1 MPSLRMALR
10 RSARA
15 RPFGPLLAYAVLL
28 AVAVWL
34 LALGAASVVR
44 EKEQASVGAR
54 LGATVNTTARLLEV
68 WAGEQRRRAVSI
80 AALDDTLRLARPL
93 LASHGDATPAQAAEF
108 AGWIAPLLRSHG
120 YIGFALVTAD
130 DRIVASELADRNGQL
145 LLPES
150 ARTAQRARHDG
161 AAVSAPYPGPQPGPQ
176 LMPDAR
182 GHAAVPTFQVVC
194 ARLWDAAEQN
204 VERAAGTLCLRID
217 PHAVMLQIVM
227 AARYGRSGDLYMIDG
242 NGRLVSPARF
252 DEELA
257 AQGLLA
263 PGMASMFHTVAR
275 VPAPDGNGTYR
286 LPPGAPLTRL
296 AQQVLSHQT
305 LQLGF
310 GYRDYRGRR
319 VAGAG
324 LWVPALASGL
334 ILEQDMDEAF
344 HSYLSTR
351 TVVIGMALAILLLIG
366 LAAWALRRGQLR
378 LAHSEERLRAMLD
391 HSPAIMHLKDRNHA
405 FLALNPATQ
414 ALIGHTERGA
424 LGRTDRELPVMP
436 DGTQERWD
444 IEERVM
450 STGTAEEHIYTM
462 KAAEGTRE
470 LQVMRFPVRNPA
482 TNEVVGVGSVGIDIT
497 SQVRAHRELKELSQT
512 LEHKVSERTREL
524 AIANAEL
531 AEAKHAAESA
541 AQAKASFL
549 ANMSHEIRTPMNAVI
564 GMAHLALGTQLDPK
578 QRDYVEKIQRSGQH
592 LLGILNDILD
602 LSKIEAGKLE
612 VEEIDFSLERVLRT
626 VGDLVSERAAA
637 RQLELIVE
645 VAPDVPDALRGDPLR
660 IRQVLINF
668 TTNAVKFTERGEIV
682 VRVAR
687 CAGDDAL
694 PRVRLHFAV
703 RDTGIGIAPD
713 AIGRLFQNFEQADSS
728 TTRRYGGSGLGLAIS
743 QRLVQLMGGTLGVE
757 SAPGEGSTFWFELSL
772 LPGSQRAPAL
782 LVRPELAGRRLL
794 VVDDHGYARQVIAAM
809 LRRFGFRAD
818 QAASGEAALAAI
830 EAADAEGDPYHAAF
844 IDWRMPGLDG
854 IETVR
859 RLAGLTLRG
868 PRPRP
873 LMVTGNGSEAVMRA
887 GEQVG
892 FEALLL
898 KPVSASVLFD
908 ATLRVLAAEAGMPP
922 PAEPERPAPGPGWS
936 LPQRRVL
943 LVEDNE
949 INREVAVHLLQQ
961 AGITPDTADN
971 GRVALERLATQA
983 YDLVLMDMQMPVM
996 DGIETTRRIRADT
1009 RLAALP
1015 VVAMTANALP
1025 EDRERC
1031 LAAGMD
1037 DHIAKPISPPAFFA
1051 TVHRW
1056 LARGGE
1062 VQAVAPQGPGEPAWL
1077 GALAATG
1084 LLDIRGALARAG
1096 GQPETYLG
1104 LLARLRDRLSRRLN
1118 DRLSDR
1124 LSDPYADAGA
1134 AAQLAHE
1141 LAGVAGNLGAMVVS
1155 RAAAAL
1161 ECTLRDGD
1169 ADGGAALQAAALQE
1183 AMSELLAALRQH
1195 LPNAPPAPP
1204 APPAPVQSSTGSA
1217 APALIRLRLQLREGA
1232 SEAGSTLA
1240 AHRAALAVAVP
1251 AGMLAELEAAIE
1263 AYDYDAALAILD
1275 DVLPVMASGHG

>member
-10 RSARA
+10 RRAGA
-15 RPFGPLLAYAVLL
+15 RPFGPLPAYAALL
-28 AVAVWL
+28 AVAVSL
-34 LALGAASVVR
+34 LALGAASMVR
-44 EKEQASVGAR
+44 ENAQAIVGAR
-54 LGATVNTTARLLEV
+54 LGATVNTTALLLEV

-80 AALDDTLRLARPL
+80 AALDDTVRLARPL

-108 AGWIAPLLRSHG
+108 ARWIAPLLRSHG
-120 YIGFALVTAD
+120 YIGFALVSAD
-130 DRIVASELADRNGQL
+130 DRIVAAELAGRNGQL
-145 LLPES
+145 QLPES

-161 AAVSAPYPGPQPGPQ
+161 AAVSAPYPGPQQ
-176 LMPDAR
+176 MPDAGGR
-182 GHAAVPTFQVVC
+182 AAVPTFQVVC
-194 ARLWDAAEQN
+194 ARLWDAGQEIGEEIGQDAGR
-204 VERAAGTLCLRID
+204 VAGTLCLRID
-217 PHAVMLQIVM
+217 PHAVMLQIVT
-227 AARYGRSGDLYMIDG
+227 AARYGRSGDLYMIDR
-242 NGRLVSPARF
+242 NGGLVSPARF

-275 VPAPDGNGTYR
+275 VPVADGNGTYR

-366 LAAWALRRGQLR
+366 VAAWALRRGQLR

-414 ALIGHTERGA
+414 ALIGQAERVA

-450 STGTAEEHIYTM
+450 ATGQAEEHVYTM
-462 KAAEGTRE
+462 QAAEGTRE

-482 TNEVVGVGSVGIDIT
+482 TSEVVGVGSVGIDIT
-497 SQVRAHRELKELSQT
+497 SQVRAHRALKELSQT

-612 VEEIDFSLERVLRT
+612 VEEIEFSLERVLRT

-637 RQLELIVE
+637 KQLVLIVE

-682 VRVAR
+682 VRVVRVAP
-687 CAGDDAL
+687 CAGDGDP

-743 QRLVQLMGGTLGVE
+743 QRLVQLMGGTLGAD
-757 SAPGEGSTFWFELSL
+757 STPGAGSTFWFELSL
-772 LPGSQRAPAL
+772 QEGSQRAPAL

-830 EAADAEGDPYHAAF
+830 EAE
-844 IDWRMPGLDG
+844 
-854 IETVR
+854 
-859 RLAGLTLRG
+859 
-868 PRPRP
+868 
-873 LMVTGNGSEAVMRA
+873 
-887 GEQVG
+887 
-892 FEALLL
+892 
-898 KPVSASVLFD
+898 SASSWQGG
-908 ATLRVLAAEAGMPP
+908 TESAE
-922 PAEPERPAPGPGWS
+922 
-936 LPQRRVL
+936 
-943 LVEDNE
+943 EDE
-949 INREVAVHLLQQ
+949 
-961 AGITPDTADN
+961 
-971 GRVALERLATQA
+971 
-983 YDLVLMDMQMPVM
+983 
-996 DGIETTRRIRADT
+996 
-1009 RLAALP
+1009 
-1015 VVAMTANALP
+1015 
-1025 EDRERC
+1025 
-1031 LAAGMD
+1031 
-1037 DHIAKPISPPAFFA
+1037 
-1051 TVHRW
+1051 
-1056 LARGGE
+1056 
-1062 VQAVAPQGPGEPAWL
+1062 
-1077 GALAATG
+1077 
-1084 LLDIRGALARAG
+1084 
-1096 GQPETYLG
+1096 
-1104 LLARLRDRLSRRLN
+1104 
-1118 DRLSDR
+1118 
-1124 LSDPYADAGA
+1124 
-1134 AAQLAHE
+1134 
-1141 LAGVAGNLGAMVVS
+1141 
-1155 RAAAAL
+1155 
-1161 ECTLRDGD
+1161 
-1169 ADGGAALQAAALQE
+1169 
-1183 AMSELLAALRQH
+1183 
-1195 LPNAPPAPP
+1195 
-1204 APPAPVQSSTGSA
+1204 
-1217 APALIRLRLQLREGA
+1217 
-1232 SEAGSTLA
+1232 
-1240 AHRAALAVAVP
+1240 
-1251 AGMLAELEAAIE
+1251 
-1263 AYDYDAALAILD
+1263 
-1275 DVLPVMASGHG
+1275 

>member
-1 MPSLRMALR
+1 MAFR
-10 RSARA
+10 RRVGARL
-15 RPFGPLLAYAVLL
+15 FGPLLAYAALL

-34 LALGAASVVR
+34 LALGAASMVR
-44 EKEQASVGAR
+44 ENEQASVGAR

-68 WAGEQRRRAVSI
+68 WAVEQRRRAVSI
-80 AALDDTLRLARPL
+80 AALDDTVRLAGPL

-108 AGWIAPLLRSHG
+108 AGWMAPLLRSHG

-130 DRIVASELADRNGQL
+130 DRIVASELPDRNGQL

-161 AAVSAPYPGPQPGPQ
+161 AAVSAPYPGPQ
-176 LMPDAR
+176 LMPDASGR
-182 GHAAVPTFQVVC
+182 AAVSTFQVVC
-194 ARLWDAAEQN
+194 ARLWDA
-204 VERAAGTLCLRID
+204 ERDSGRVAGTLCLRID
-217 PHAVMLQIVM
+217 PNAVMLQIVT

-275 VPAPDGNGTYR
+275 VPVADGNGTYR

-296 AQQVLSHQT
+296 AQQVLAHQT

-344 HSYLSTR
+344 LSYLSTR

-391 HSPAIMHLKDRNHA
+391 HSPAIIHLKDRNHA

-414 ALIGHTERGA
+414 ALIGQTERGA

-450 STGTAEEHIYTM
+450 STGAAEEHIYTM
-462 KAAEGTRE
+462 QAAEGTRD

-531 AEAKHAAESA
+531 AEAKHEAESA

-564 GMAHLALGTQLDPK
+564 GMAHLALGTPLDPK
-578 QRDYVEKIQRSGQH
+578 QRDYIEKIQRSGQH

-637 RQLELIVE
+637 KQLELIVE

-687 CAGDDAL
+687 CTGDDEL

-703 RDTGIGIAPD
+703 RDTGIGIAPE

-757 SAPGEGSTFWFELSL
+757 STPGEGSTFWFELSL

-794 VVDDHGYARQVIAAM
+794 VVDDHGYARQVLAAM

-854 IETVR
+854 IETAR
-859 RLAGLTLRG
+859 RLARLALRG

-873 LMVTGNGSEAVMRA
+873 LMVTANGSEAAMRA
-887 GEQVG
+887 GEHGG

-908 ATLRVLAAEAGMPP
+908 ATLRVLAAEPGTPLQ
-922 PAEPERPAPGPGWS
+922 AEPERPAPGPGWS

-961 AGITPDTADN
+961 AGITPDTAEN
-971 GRVALERLATQA
+971 GRVALERLAAHA

-996 DGIETTRRIRADT
+996 DGVEATRRIRADA

-1037 DHIAKPISPPAFFA
+1037 DHIAKPISPPVFFA

-1056 LARGGE
+1056 LTHGDS
-1062 VQAVAPQGPGEPAWL
+1062 VPAVAPAAQAWPAWL

-1084 LLDIRGALARAG
+1084 VLDVDGPLARAG
-1096 GQPETYLG
+1096 GQPETYRG
-1104 LLARLRDRLSRRLN
+1104 LLARLRDR
-1118 DRLSDR
+1118 
-1124 LSDPYADAGA
+1124 YADAGTRA
-1134 AAQLAHE
+1134 GRAAQLAHE
-1141 LAGVAGNLGAMVVS
+1141 LAGVAGNLGAMAVS

-1161 ECTLRDGD
+1161 ECTLRDGGD
-1169 ADGGAALQAAALQE
+1169 GAARQAAALE
-1183 AMSELLAALRQH
+1183 AAMSDLLAALHRH
-1195 LPNAPPAPP
+1195 LPEAPDPQDEP
-1204 APPAPVQSSTGSA
+1204 A
-1217 APALIRLRLQLREGA
+1217 APAAPIEPSAASAAQAMARLRRQLREGA

-1240 AHRAALAVAVP
+1240 THRAALAAAAP

-1263 AYDYDAALAILD
+1263 AYDYAAALAVLD
-1275 DVLPVMASGHG
+1275 DMLPVMASGQG

>member
-1 MPSLRMALR
+1 MSSLRMALR
-10 RSARA
+10 RRAGA
-15 RPFGPLLAYAVLL
+15 RPFGPLLAYAALL

-44 EKEQASVGAR
+44 ENEQAIVGAR

-80 AALDDTLRLARPL
+80 AALDDTVRLALPL
-93 LASHGDATPAQAAEF
+93 LASHGDATPAQSAEF
-108 AGWIAPLLRSHG
+108 ARWIAPLLRSHG

-130 DRIVASELADRNGQL
+130 DRIVASGLADRNGQL

-161 AAVSAPYPGPQPGPQ
+161 AAVSAPYPGPQ
-176 LMPDAR
+176 LMPDGTGR
-182 GHAAVPTFQVVC
+182 AAVPTFQVVC
-194 ARLWDAAEQN
+194 ARLWEAADPDAGR
-204 VERAAGTLCLRID
+204 VAGTLCLRID
-217 PHAVMLQIVM
+217 PHAVMLQIVT

-242 NGRLVSPARF
+242 QGRLVSPARF

-275 VPAPDGNGTYR
+275 VPVADGNGTYR

-334 ILEQDMDEAF
+334 ILEQDMEEAF

-351 TVVIGMALAILLLIG
+351 SVVIGMALAILLLIG

-414 ALIGHTERGA
+414 ALIGQTESVA

-450 STGTAEEHIYTM
+450 ATGLAEEHIYTM
-462 KAAEGTRE
+462 QSAEGTRE
-470 LQVMRFPVRNPA
+470 LQVMRFPVCNPA
-482 TNEVVGVGSVGIDIT
+482 TSEVVGVGSVGIDIT

-564 GMAHLALGTQLDPK
+564 GMAHLALDTRLDPK
-578 QRDYVEKIQRSGQH
+578 QRDYVEKIERSGQH

-637 RQLELIVE
+637 KRLELIVE

-682 VRVAR
+682 VRVMRVAP
-687 CAGDDAL
+687 CSGNDEL

-743 QRLVQLMGGTLGVE
+743 QRLVQLMGGTLGAD
-757 SAPGEGSTFWFELSL
+757 STPGEGSTFWFELSL

-818 QAASGEAALAAI
+818 QAASGEAALAAVQ
-830 EAADAEGDPYHAAF
+830 AADAEGDPYHAAF

-854 IETVR
+854 IETAR
-859 RLAGLTLRG
+859 RLAGLALRW

-873 LMVTGNGSEAVMRA
+873 LMVTSNGSEAVMRA
-887 GEQVG
+887 GEQGG

-898 KPVSASVLFD
+898 KPVSPSVLFD
-908 ATLRVLAAEAGMPP
+908 ATLRVLAAEPGTPP
-922 PAEPERPAPGPGWS
+922 PAEPVRAAPGPGWS

-971 GRVALERLATQA
+971 GRAALERLATQA

-996 DGIETTRRIRADT
+996 DGVEATRRIRADA

-1037 DHIAKPISPPAFFA
+1037 DHIAKPISPPVFFA

-1056 LARGGE
+1056 LTRGGT
-1062 VQAVAPQGPGEPAWL
+1062 VPAVAPQWPAWL

-1084 LLDIRGALARAG
+1084 VLDTKAALARAG
-1096 GQPETYLG
+1096 GQPEIYRG
-1104 LLARLRDRLSRRLN
+1104 LLARLHDR
-1118 DRLSDR
+1118 
-1124 LSDPYADAGA
+1124 YADAGA
-1134 AAQLAHE
+1134 HIAKLAHGRAGEAARLAHE
-1141 LAGVAGNLGAMVVS
+1141 LAGVAGNLGAMAVS

-1161 ECTLRDGD
+1161 ESTLRSGGGHDGD
-1169 ADGGAALQAAALQE
+1169 DGGTALQAATLQA
-1183 AMSELLAALRQH
+1183 AMSDLLAALRLH
-1195 LPNAPPAPP
+1195 LPDAPAALPASPAPGRP
-1204 APPAPVQSSTGSA
+1204 SA
-1217 APALIRLRLQLREGA
+1217 GTAAQALIRLRRQLREGA

-1240 AHRAALAVAVP
+1240 AQRAELAPAVP
-1251 AGMLAELEAAIE
+1251 AGRLAELEAAIE
-1263 AYDYDAALAILD
+1263 AYDYATALAILD
-1275 DVLPVMASGHG
+1275 GVLPVMAPGQD

>member
-10 RSARA
+10 RRA
-15 RPFGPLLAYAVLL
+15 GVRPFGPLLAYAALL

-44 EKEQASVGAR
+44 ENEQASVGAR

-80 AALDDTLRLARPL
+80 AAMDHTVRLALPL
-93 LASHGDATPAQAAEF
+93 LASHGGATPAQAAEF
-108 AGWIAPLLRSHG
+108 ARWIAPLMRSHG
-120 YIGFALVTAD
+120 YIGFALVNAD
-130 DRIVASELADRNGQL
+130 DRIVASELADRTGQL

-161 AAVSAPYPGPQPGPQ
+161 AAVSAPYPGPQPIPNASGR
-176 LMPDAR
+176 A
-182 GHAAVPTFQVVC
+182 GVPTFQVVC
-194 ARLWDAAEQN
+194 ARLSDLAGQDAR
-204 VERAAGTLCLRID
+204 RAAGTLCLRID
-217 PHAVMLQIVM
+217 PHVVMLQIVM

-242 NGRLVSPARF
+242 QGRLVSPARF

-275 VPAPDGNGTYR
+275 IPAADGNGTYR

-305 LQLGF
+305 LQLAF

-334 ILEQDMDEAF
+334 IVEQDMEEAF

-414 ALIGHTERGA
+414 ALIGQPERAA
-424 LGRTDRELPVMP
+424 LGRTDRELPAMP

-450 STGTAEEHIYTM
+450 ASGQAEEHIYTM
-462 KAAEGTRE
+462 QAAEGARE

-564 GMAHLALGTQLDPK
+564 GMAHLALGTQLDPR
-578 QRDYVEKIQRSGQH
+578 QRDYVGKIERSGQH

-637 RQLELIVE
+637 KQLELIVE

-682 VRVAR
+682 VRVVRVAP
-687 CAGDDAL
+687 CAGDGDSNGDGNP

-703 RDTGIGIAPD
+703 RDTGVGIAPA
-713 AIGRLFQNFEQADSS
+713 AIGRLFRNFEQADSS

-743 QRLVQLMGGTLGVE
+743 QRLVHLMGGTLGAD
-757 SAPGEGSTFWFELSL
+757 STPGEGSTFWFELSL
-772 LPGSQRAPAL
+772 RPGSQRAPAL

-830 EAADAEGDPYHAAF
+830 QAADAEGDPYHAAF

-854 IETVR
+854 IETAR
-859 RLAGLTLRG
+859 RLAGLALRG

-873 LMVTGNGSEAVMRA
+873 LMVTANGSEAVLRA
-887 GEQVG
+887 GEQGG
-892 FEALLL
+892 FDALLL
-898 KPVSASVLFD
+898 KPVSPSVLFD
-908 ATLRVLAAEAGMPP
+908 ATLRVLAAEPGMPP
-922 PAEPERPAPGPGWS
+922 RAEPERAAPGPGWS

-961 AGITPDTADN
+961 AGITPDTAGN
-971 GRVALERLATQA
+971 GRAALERLATHA

-996 DGIETTRRIRADT
+996 DGVEATRRIRADA

-1037 DHIAKPISPPAFFA
+1037 DHIAKPISPPVFFA

-1056 LARGGE
+1056 LTRDGE
-1062 VQAVAPQGPGEPAWL
+1062 VPAVAPKWPAWL

-1084 LLDIRGALARAG
+1084 VLDIGDALERAG
-1096 GQPETYLG
+1096 GQPETYRG
-1104 LLARLRDRLSRRLN
+1104 LLARLRDR
-1118 DRLSDR
+1118 
-1124 LSDPYADAGA
+1124 YADAGTQLTKLTHGHTGE
-1134 AAQLAHE
+1134 AAQLVHE
-1141 LAGVAGNLGAMVVS
+1141 LAGVAGNLGAMAVS

-1161 ECTLRDGD
+1161 ESTLRDG
-1169 ADGGAALQAAALQE
+1169 GGDEGGVALQAAALQA
-1183 AMSELLAALRQH
+1183 AMSDLLAALRLH
-1195 LPNAPPAPP
+1195 LPDVTPAPP
-1204 APPAPVQSSTGSA
+1204 STVQPSAGSA
-1217 APALIRLRLQLREGA
+1217 ARALIRLRRQLREGA

-1240 AHRAALAVAVP
+1240 AQRAALDAVVP
-1251 AGMLAELEAAIE
+1251 AGMLAELEGAIG
-1263 AYDYDAALAILD
+1263 AYDYATALAILD
-1275 DVLPVMASGHG
+1275 DVLPVTASGQG

>member
-1 MPSLRMALR
+1 MSSLRMALR
-10 RSARA
+10 RRAGA
-15 RPFGPLLAYAVLL
+15 RPFGPLLAYAALL

-44 EKEQASVGAR
+44 ENEQASVGGR

-80 AALDDTLRLARPL
+80 AALDDTVRLARPL
-93 LASHGDATPAQAAEF
+93 LASHGNATPAQAAEF

-130 DRIVASELADRNGQL
+130 DRIVVSELADRNGQL

-161 AAVSAPYPGPQPGPQ
+161 AAVSAPYPGPQR
-176 LMPDAR
+176 MPDAG

-194 ARLWDAAEQN
+194 ARLWNDAGQDAER
-204 VERAAGTLCLRID
+204 VAGTLCLRID

-263 PGMASMFHTVAR
+263 PGMASMFHTAAR

-286 LPPGAPLTRL
+286 LPPDAPLTRL

-414 ALIGHTERGA
+414 ALIGQTERGA

-436 DGTQERWD
+436 DGTQQRWD
-444 IEERVM
+444 MEERVM
-450 STGTAEEHIYTM
+450 STGTAEEHVYTM
-462 KAAEGTRE
+462 QAAEGTRE

-564 GMAHLALGTQLDPK
+564 GMAHLALGTQLDRK

-687 CAGDDAL
+687 CTGDDDL

-757 SAPGEGSTFWFELSL
+757 STPGEGSTFWFELSL
-772 LPGSQRAPAL
+772 LPGSERVPAL
-782 LVRPELAGRRLL
+782 LVRPELAGL
-794 VVDDHGYARQVIAAM
+794 G
-809 LRRFGFRAD
+809 
-818 QAASGEAALAAI
+818 
-830 EAADAEGDPYHAAF
+830 
-844 IDWRMPGLDG
+844 
-854 IETVR
+854 
-859 RLAGLTLRG
+859 LRG

-873 LMVTGNGSEAVMRA
+873 LLVTANGSEALMRA
-887 GEQVG
+887 GEQGG

-898 KPVSASVLFD
+898 KPVSPSVLFD
-908 ATLRVLAAEAGMPP
+908 ATLRVLAAEPGTPP
-922 PAEPERPAPGPGWS
+922 PAEPEGPAPGPNWS

-961 AGITPDTADN
+961 AGITPDTAEN
-971 GRVALERLATQA
+971 GRVALERLAAQA

-996 DGIETTRRIRADT
+996 DGVEATRRIRADA

-1037 DHIAKPISPPAFFA
+1037 DHIAKPISPPVFFA

-1056 LARGGE
+1056 LTRAGE
-1062 VQAVAPQGPGEPAWL
+1062 VPAVAPQWPAWL

-1084 LLDIRGALARAG
+1084 VLDAGGALARAG
-1096 GQPETYLG
+1096 GQPETYRG
-1104 LLARLRDRLSRRLN
+1104 LLARLRDRLR
-1118 DRLSDR
+1118 DR
-1124 LSDPYADAGA
+1124 YADAGA
-1134 AAQLAHE
+1134 QVAQGRAGEAAQLAHE
-1141 LAGVAGNLGAMVVS
+1141 LAGVAGNLGAMAVS

-1161 ECTLRDGD
+1161 ACTLRDG
-1169 ADGGAALQAAALQE
+1169 GNGAALQAAVLEA
-1183 AMSELLAALRQH
+1183 AMSDLLAALRRH
-1195 LPNAPPAPP
+1195 LPQAPA
-1204 APPAPVQSSTGSA
+1204 QSSLTEPSAESA
-1217 APALIRLRLQLREGA
+1217 APAMAKLRRQLREGA

-1240 AHRAALAVAVP
+1240 AHRAALAAAVP
-1251 AGMLAELEAAIE
+1251 AGLLAGLEAAIE
-1263 AYDYDAALAILD
+1263 AYDYAAALAILD
-1275 DVLPVMASGHG
+1275 DMLAVMASGQG

>member
-1 MPSLRMALR
+1 MSSLRMALR
-10 RSARA
+10 RRARA
-15 RPFGPLLAYAVLL
+15 RPFGPLLAYAALL

-44 EKEQASVGAR
+44 ENEQASVGGR

-80 AALDDTLRLARPL
+80 AALDDTVRLARPL

-108 AGWIAPLLRSHG
+108 ARWIAPLLRSHG

-130 DRIVASELADRNGQL
+130 DRIAVSELAGRNGQL

-161 AAVSAPYPGPQPGPQ
+161 AAVSAPYPGPR
-176 LMPDAR
+176 LMPDAS
-182 GHAAVPTFQVVC
+182 GYTAVPTFQVVC
-194 ARLWDAAEQN
+194 ARLWNDAGQD
-204 VERAAGTLCLRID
+204 VERVAGTLCLRID

-275 VPAPDGNGTYR
+275 VPAPDGNGAYR
-286 LPPGAPLTRL
+286 LPPDAPLTRL

-414 ALIGHTERGA
+414 ALIGQTERGA

-436 DGTQERWD
+436 DGTQQRWD
-444 IEERVM
+444 MEERVM
-450 STGTAEEHIYTM
+450 STGTAEEHVYTM
-462 KAAEGTRE
+462 QAAEGTRE

-687 CAGDDAL
+687 CTSGGDA

-757 SAPGEGSTFWFELSL
+757 STPGEGSTFWFELSL

-794 VVDDHGYARQVIAAM
+794 VVDDHAYARQVLAAM
-809 LRRFGFRAD
+809 LCRFGFRAD

-830 EAADAEGDPYHAAF
+830 AAADVDGDPYHAAF

-854 IETVR
+854 IETAR
-859 RLAGLTLRG
+859 RLAGLALRG

-873 LMVTGNGSEAVMRA
+873 LMVTANGSEAVMRA
-887 GEQVG
+887 GEQGG

-898 KPVSASVLFD
+898 KPVSPSVLFD
-908 ATLRVLAAEAGMPP
+908 ATLRVLAAEPGTPP
-922 PAEPERPAPGPGWS
+922 PAEPEHPAPGPGWS

-961 AGITPDTADN
+961 AGITPDTAEN

-996 DGIETTRRIRADT
+996 DGVEATRRIRADA

-1037 DHIAKPISPPAFFA
+1037 DHIAKPISPPVFFA

-1056 LARGGE
+1056 LTRGGK
-1062 VQAVAPQGPGEPAWL
+1062 VPAVAPEWPAWL

-1084 LLDIRGALARAG
+1084 VLDAGEALARTG
-1096 GQPETYLG
+1096 GQPETYRS
-1104 LLARLRDRLSRRLN
+1104 LLARLRDR
-1118 DRLSDR
+1118 
-1124 LSDPYADAGA
+1124 YADAGA
-1134 AAQLAHE
+1134 QIARGRAGEAAQLAHE
-1141 LAGVAGNLGAMVVS
+1141 LAGVAGNLGAMAVS

-1161 ECTLRDGD
+1161 ECTLRDG
-1169 ADGGAALQAAALQE
+1169 GNGAALQAAALE
-1183 AMSELLAALRQH
+1183 AAMSDLLAALRRH
-1195 LPNAPPAPP
+1195 LPEAPA
-1204 APPAPVQSSTGSA
+1204 QSSLIEPSAESA
-1217 APALIRLRLQLREGA
+1217 APAMARLRRQLCEGA

-1240 AHRAALAVAVP
+1240 AHRAALATAVP
-1251 AGMLAELEAAIE
+1251 AGMLAGLEAAIE
-1263 AYDYDAALAILD
+1263 AYDYAAALAILD
-1275 DVLPVMASGHG
+1275 DMLPVMASGQG

>member
-1 MPSLRMALR
+1 MRGPFGTGGRL
-10 RSARA
+10 
-15 RPFGPLLAYAVLL
+15 FGPLLAYAALL

-34 LALGAASVVR
+34 MAFAAASLVR
-44 EKEQASVGAR
+44 ENEQASVGAR

-68 WAGEQRRRAVSI
+68 WAGEQRRRTVSI
-80 AALDDTLRLARPL
+80 ASLQDTVRLARPL
-93 LASHGDATPAQAAEF
+93 LAAQGDADPVQAAQF
-108 AGWIAPLLRSHG
+108 LRWITPLYRSHG

-130 DRIVASELADRNGQL
+130 DRIVVSERPERNGQL
-145 LLPES
+145 LMPES

-161 AAVSAPYPGPQPGPQ
+161 AAVSAPYPGPPPAAAD
-176 LMPDAR
+176 DAGR
-182 GHAAVPTFQVVC
+182 AEVPTFQAAC
-194 ARLWDAAEQN
+194 ARIWDD
-204 VERAAGTLCLRID
+204 ERVIGTLCLRID
-217 PHAVMLQIVM
+217 PHAVMLQLVT
-227 AARYGRSGDLYMIDG
+227 AARYGRSGDLYMIDAD
-242 NGRLVSPARF
+242 GRLVSPARF

-257 AQGLLA
+257 SQGLLA
-263 PGMASMFHTVAR
+263 PGTPSMFNTSAR
-275 VPAPDGNGTYR
+275 VPVADGNGTWR

-296 AQQVLSHQT
+296 AQQVLGHQA
-305 LQLGF
+305 LQLAF
-310 GYRDYRGRR
+310 GYRDYRGKR

-324 LWVPALASGL
+324 LWVPALASAL
-334 ILEQDMDEAF
+334 VLEQDMDEAF

-351 TVVIGMALAILLLIG
+351 NVVIGMALSILLLIG
-366 LAAWALRRGQLR
+366 LAAWALRRGQQR
-378 LAHSEERLRAMLD
+378 LAQSEERLRAMLD
-391 HSPAIMHLKDRNHA
+391 HAPAIMHLKDRNHA
-405 FLALNPATQ
+405 FLALNPTTQ
-414 ALIGHTERGA
+414 SLLDLTEREA
-424 LGRTDRELPVMP
+424 LGRTDRELAVMP

-450 STGTAEEHIYTM
+450 ATGRAEEQVYTM
-462 KAAEGTRE
+462 HSSQGPRE

-482 TNEVVGVGSVGIDIT
+482 TDEVVGVGAVGIDIT
-497 SQVRAHRELKELSQT
+497 SQVRAHRALMELSQT
-512 LEHKVSERTREL
+512 LEHKVSARTREL
-524 AIANAEL
+524 AVANAEL

-564 GMAHLALGTQLDPK
+564 GMAHLALGTRLEPK
-578 QRDYVEKIQRSGQH
+578 QRDYIEKIQRSGQH

-687 CAGDDAL
+687 CTGADAM
-694 PRVRLHFAV
+694 PRVRLHFEV
-703 RDTGIGIAPD
+703 RDTGIGIEPD
-713 AIGRLFQNFEQADSS
+713 AIERLFQSFEQADSS

-757 SAPGEGSTFWFELSL
+757 STPGQGSRFWFELSL

-809 LRRFGFRAD
+809 LRGFGFRVEE
-818 QAASGEAALAAI
+818 AASGEAALSAI
-830 EAADAEGDPYHAAF
+830 AEADAQGDPYHAAF

-854 IETVR
+854 IETAR
-859 RLAGLTLRG
+859 RLAGLPLRG
-868 PRPRP
+868 PRPLP
-873 LMVTGNGSEAVMRA
+873 LMVTANGSEAVMRE
-887 GEQVG
+887 GERSG
-892 FEALLL
+892 FEAVLL
-898 KPVSASVLFD
+898 KPVSPSVLFD
-908 ATLRVLAAEAGMPP
+908 ATLRVLAADPDLPRPDE
-922 PAEPERPAPGPGWS
+922 PARAAPGPGWS

-961 AGITPDTADN
+961 AGITPDTAEN
-971 GRVALERLATQA
+971 GVQALERLAMQA

-996 DGIETTRRIRADT
+996 DGFEATRRIRAEA
-1009 RLAALP
+1009 RLAGLP

-1037 DHIAKPISPPAFFA
+1037 DHIAKPINPAVFFA
-1051 TVHRW
+1051 TVHCW
-1056 LARGGE
+1056 LTGGRKVPAASGTVIAME
-1062 VQAVAPQGPGEPAWL
+1062 AMPAWL
-1077 GALAATG
+1077 RALAAEG
-1084 LLDIRGALARAG
+1084 QLDVPAAVARAG
-1096 GQPETYLG
+1096 GQPETYRG
-1104 LLARLRDRLSRRLN
+1104 LLARLDSH
-1118 DRLSDR
+1118 
-1124 LSDPYADAGA
+1124 YGDAGA
-1134 AAQLAHE
+1134 RTGALLAQGRRVEAGQLAHA
-1141 LAGVAGNLGAMVVS
+1141 LAGVAGNLGAMAVS

-1161 ECTLRDGD
+1161 EGALREAGDG
-1169 ADGGAALQAAALQE
+1169 AQAALQQALE
-1183 AMSELLAALRQH
+1183 LALSDLLASLRRQLPVASPAVPVPAGAGPAAGVLEALR
-1195 LPNAPPAPP
+1195 
-1204 APPAPVQSSTGSA
+1204 
-1217 APALIRLRLQLREGA
+1217 RQLREGA
-1232 SEAGSTLA
+1232 SEAGQTLA
-1240 AHRAALAVAVP
+1240 THRAALAAAMP
-1251 AGMLAELEAAIE
+1251 AGTLRQLGDAIE
-1263 AYDYDAALAILD
+1263 GYDYEAALAVLAG
-1275 DVLPVMASGHG
+1275 VLPAASAAAD